1 MDATFFETQI
11 LLLTS
16 NSSRGEYNGD
26 EEFSVSLPILSTS
39 TNVDSKI
46 DFIDVEVQEANNE
59 LSSIDDKLDE
69 TPMKELRVYSRRQKS
84 KNTPKAPEQSSE
96 PDSGNS
102 TPILSIPTINDI
114 DLPIAQC
121 KRVRSCTHHPTSNF
135 LSYQHISPVFRS
147 FLSKLSSMP
156 IPQTFL
162 EALGDPKW
170 KEAMQEEMRNT
181 YSIKALKWQ
190 DQGMEYFFLNGNTY
204 SIFLKKQEC

>member
-1 MDATFFETQI
+1 MDVTFFETQI

-96 PDSGNS
+96 PNSGNS
-102 TPILSIPTINDI
+102 TPILSVPTINDI

-121 KRVRSCTHHPTSNF
+121 KRVGSCTHHPTSNF
-135 LSYQHISPVFRS
+135 LSY
-147 FLSKLSSMP
+147 
-156 IPQTFL
+156 
-162 EALGDPKW
+162 
-170 KEAMQEEMRNT
+170 
-181 YSIKALKWQ
+181 
-190 DQGMEYFFLNGNTY
+190 
-204 SIFLKKQEC
+204 

>member
-1 MDATFFETQI
+1 MDVTFFETQI

-26 EEFSVSLPILSTS
+26 EEFSVSLPVLSTS

-69 TPMKELRVYSRRQKS
+69 TPMKELKVYSRCQKS
-84 KNTPKAPEQSSE
+84 KTTPKAPEQSSE

-147 FLSKLSSMP
+147 FLSKLSSMS

>member
-1 MDATFFETQI
+1 M
-11 LLLTS
+11 
-16 NSSRGEYNGD
+16 
-26 EEFSVSLPILSTS
+26 SLPVLSTS

-69 TPMKELRVYSRRQKS
+69 TPMKELKVYSRCQKS
-84 KNTPKAPEQSSE
+84 KTTPKAPEQSSE

-147 FLSKLSSMP
+147 FLSKLSSMS

>member
-1 MDATFFETQI
+1 M
-11 LLLTS
+11 
-16 NSSRGEYNGD
+16 
-26 EEFSVSLPILSTS
+26 
-39 TNVDSKI
+39 
-46 DFIDVEVQEANNE
+46 QEANNE

-190 DQGMEYFFLNGNTY
+190 DQGMEYFFLNRNTY
-204 SIFLKKQEC
+204 SIFSKKQEC

>member
-1 MDATFFETQI
+1 MDVTFFETQI

-84 KNTPKAPEQSSE
+84 KNTTKAPEQSSE
-96 PDSGNS
+96 PDSVNS

-147 FLSKLSSMP
+147 FLSKLSSMS

>member
-1 MDATFFETQI
+1 MDVTFFETQI

-69 TPMKELRVYSRRQKS
+69 TPMKELKVYSRCQKS
-84 KNTPKAPEQSSE
+84 KTTPKAPEQSSE

-190 DQGMEYFFLNGNTY
+190 DQGMEYFFLNRNTY
-204 SIFLKKQEC
+204 SIFSKKQEC

>member
-1 MDATFFETQI
+1 MDVTFFETQI

-84 KNTPKAPEQSSE
+84 KTTPKAPEQSSE

-190 DQGMEYFFLNGNTY
+190 DQGMEYFFLNRNTY
-204 SIFLKKQEC
+204 SIFSKKQEC

>member
-1 MDATFFETQI
+1 MDVTFFETQI

>member
-1 MDATFFETQI
+1 MDVTFFETQI

-190 DQGMEYFFLNGNTY
+190 DQGMEYFFLNRNTY
-204 SIFLKKQEC
+204 SIFSKKQEC